1 MLSTRTRTKATAVAL
16 VSVVV
21 LGGAGVASAAW
32 AISGSGSGNAA
43 ATSVSSVSSAPT
55 TQVVANNVRV
65 SWNATTLGNGVAVDG
80 YRVIRHAGGSTTQV
94 CSTTTALTCDD
105 TSPSSSSAQYGIVA
119 YKGTN
124 WVSVESELSPV
135 ADYGDT
141 TAPTLGTPV
150 VSGTSGSNGW
160 YRGSTA
166 PTVTLSAS
174 DGGSGVAKIE
184 YQIGGTA
191 GSWTTYTTA
200 LPVPQSAGY
209 VIHYRATDNAG
220 NTSASQSVTVKY
232 DGTGPSVSGI
242 SPSTGTYP
250 KGAAWAAS
258 GSCGAG
264 QVCAAATD
272 GLSGIASV
280 SYTFVSGGTCYIP
293 AGATTNPTPNTAG
306 NAACSQPMTLSSGT
320 YRSSTAMRLP
330 NANNTTYTL
339 TVSVVDAAGNSSSSS
354 TTITSSN

>member
-16 VSVVV
+16 VSGVV

-32 AISGSGSGNAA
+32 NISGSGSGNAP

-55 TQVVANNVRV
+55 TQVVANDVRV
-65 SWNATTLGNGVAVDG
+65 SWTATTLGNGVAVDG

-94 CSTTTALTCDD
+94 CSSTTALTCDD
-105 TSPSSSSAQYGIVA
+105 TSPSSSSAQYGVIA
-119 YKGTN
+119 YKGSN
-124 WVSVESELSPV
+124 WVSAESELSPV
-135 ADYGDT
+135 ATYGDT

-174 DGGSGVAKIE
+174 DSGSGVAKIE

-200 LPVPQSAGY
+200 LTVPQSAGH

-232 DGTGPSVSGI
+232 DGTAPTVSDI
-242 SPSTGTYP
+242 YPSTG
-250 KGAAWAAS
+250 
-258 GSCGAG
+258 
-264 QVCAAATD
+264 
-272 GLSGIASV
+272 
-280 SYTFVSGGTCYIP
+280 
-293 AGATTNPTPNTAG
+293 PTPRNPLAGWTELCERDRVRGCDRWPLGGGECQLHLVTARRATSREGRQHKPDHQHAG
-306 NAACSQPMTLSSGT
+306 NAACSQAMTPGVRHRTRADRHAAAERQQRDLHADGHGG
-320 YRSSTAMRLP
+320 RRCRQLHLDST
-330 NANNTTYTL
+330 TL
-339 TVSVVDAAGNSSSSS
+339 TAN
-354 TTITSSN
+354 

>member
-1 MLSTRTRTKATAVAL
+1 MLSTRTRTKATAAAL

-32 AISGSGSGNAA
+32 NISGSGSGNAA
-43 ATSVSSVSSAPT
+43 ATSVSSVGSAPT
-55 TQVVANNVRV
+55 TQAVANGVRV
-65 SWNATTLGNGVAVDG
+65 SWTAATLGNGVAVDG
-80 YRVIRHAGGSTTQV
+80 YRVIRHAGGLTTQV

-105 TSPSSSSAQYGIVA
+105 TSPSSSAAQYGVIA
-119 YKGTN
+119 YKGSN
-124 WVSVESELSPV
+124 WVSAESELSPV

-174 DGGSGVAKIE
+174 DSGSGVAKIE

-200 LPVPQSAGY
+200 LSVPQSAGHA
-209 VIHYRATDNAG
+209 IHYRATDNAG

-232 DGTGPSVSGI
+232 DGTGPTVSGI
-242 SPSTGTYP
+242 YPSTGTYP
-250 KGAAWAAS
+250 KGSAWAAGTNCAS
-258 GSCGAG
+258 GI
-264 QVCAAATD
+264 VCAGATD
-272 GLSGIASV
+272 GLSGVASV
-280 SYTFVSGGTCYIP
+280 SYTFVNGSTCYIP
-293 AGATTNPTPNTAG
+293 GGATANPGTTTAG
-306 NAACSQPMTLSSGT
+306 NAACSQPMALSSGT

-339 TVSVVDAAGNSSSSS
+339 TVTVVDAAGNSSSSS